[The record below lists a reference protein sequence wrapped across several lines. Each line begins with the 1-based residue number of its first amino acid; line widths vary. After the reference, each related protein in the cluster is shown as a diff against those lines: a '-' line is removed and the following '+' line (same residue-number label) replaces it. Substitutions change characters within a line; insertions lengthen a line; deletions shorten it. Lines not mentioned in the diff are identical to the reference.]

1 MRKILKDISLN
12 TAEMTFKEKMQYI
25 MTYYWYHILGVC
37 LVIGLLVFI
46 IVHFGFADR
55 REEFSCAIIN
65 QSMDV
70 DRDEKIA
77 SLAQKKFSDDEK
89 VIVDSNYEFSYNG
102 EKQEGI
108 NLTLFEKFFIKWG
121 QGEINAVIADK
132 DFLDYCISSG
142 GSFYSIKE
150 FDTGNLKLYN
160 KDKVSGIEL
169 SFTDIAGYITG
180 NAKKLV
186 IAFPV
191 EGANK
196 KACQKFIDFVQQKGE

>member
-12 TAEMTFKEKMQYI
+12 TDGMTFKEKIQYI
-25 MTYYWYHILGVC
+25 MTYYWYHILGAC
-37 LVIGLLVFI
+37 LIVGLLIFI
-46 IVHFGFADR
+46 IVHFGFADKR
-55 REEFSCAIIN
+55 KEFSCAIIN

-70 DRDEKIA
+70 NRDEKLA
-77 SLAQKKFSDDEK
+77 SLAQKKFSDKEK
-89 VIVDSNYEFSYNG
+89 VVVDSNYEFSYNG

-108 NLTLFEKFFIKWG
+108 NLSLFEKFFIKWR
-121 QGEINAVIADK
+121 QGEINVVIADK

-142 GSFYSIKE
+142 GRFYSIKGV
-150 FDTGNLKLYN
+150 DTGDLKLYN
-160 KDKVSGIEL
+160 KNKVSGIEL
-169 SFTDIAGYITG
+169 SSTDIARYIGG

-191 EGANK
+191 EGADK